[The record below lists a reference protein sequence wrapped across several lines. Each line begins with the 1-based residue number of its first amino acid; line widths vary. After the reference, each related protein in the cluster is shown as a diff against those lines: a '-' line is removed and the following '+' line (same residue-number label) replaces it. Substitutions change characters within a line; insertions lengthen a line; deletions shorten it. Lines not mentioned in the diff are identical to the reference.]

1 MLKKILKYKK
11 QMAVTLLAVVVFTSG
26 FALGQNTA
34 SARIISVFSSKKP
47 ENVDFSPVW
56 TVWNVLNEKFVP
68 AQIPDSD
75 KNDLSEEE
83 KIQNR
88 IWGMAKGL
96 VASLGD
102 PYTVFLP
109 PSENKTFN
117 EDIKGEFEG
126 VGMEV
131 AIKDGIL
138 TVVSPLKDS
147 PAEKAGIKANDKVVK
162 IDGVSTED
170 MSIQDA
176 VYRIRG
182 KAGTTVTLEV
192 AREGESELIK
202 IPIVRAKIK
211 IPTIETEKRDD
222 GIFVIALFSFTQ
234 ESPILFRDALVEFI
248 NSKYDKLIIDLR
260 GNPGGYLDAAVDIA
274 SWFLP
279 KGAVVVTED
288 FGDKR
293 PEQIY
298 RSKGNNLFTDKLKL
312 VILTNKGSASASEI
326 LAGALRAHKR
336 AKIIGTNS
344 FGKGS
349 VQELVPITPD
359 TSLKVTVARWVLP
372 DETWIGGEGLKPDI
386 EVKFPSKEEIMKNP
400 EKLKELEDRDL
411 IMEEAVKYLKS
422 LK

>member
-11 QMAVTLLAVVVFTSG
+11 QMAVTLLAALVFTSG

-68 AQIPDSD
+68 AQIPNSD
-75 KNDLSEEE
+75 KNNLSEGE
-83 KIQNR
+83 KVQNR

-182 KAGTTVTLEV
+182 KAGTTVMLEV

-211 IPTIETEKRDD
+211 IPTIETEKRAD
-222 GIFVIALFSFTQ
+222 GIFVISLFSFTQ
-234 ESPILFRDALVEFI
+234 ESPVLFRDALVEFI

-293 PEQIY
+293 PEQVY

-386 EVKFPSKEEIMKNP
+386 EVKFPTKEELMKNP
-400 EKLKELEDRDL
+400 DKLKELEDKDL